1 MTESDLMAAPFDT
14 ATPNMARMYDYWLG
28 GKDNFEADRRAADA
42 VRAVRPEVTEQ
53 ALDNKKFL
61 TRAVRYVAEHG
72 VRQFIDVGAG
82 LPTSP
87 ATADSVTPAWLAT
100 HEAAAVTA
108 DPVVAYVDNDPV
120 AVLHSQALLTGSG
133 AGIVAVE
140 ADMRDPAGILA
151 HPAIHGAGFD
161 PGVPACV
168 ILACVL
174 HFVDAPAARDIVS
187 AFARALAP
195 GSCLIASVGFSRD
208 TAFASTYNAQQGAR
222 IYAHSWDEI
231 IGFFGGL
238 ELIPPGIT
246 DTASWPLTPAAE
258 RSSMIA
264 GGIARR
270 D

>member
-1 MTESDLMAAPFDT
+1 MAVPFDT

-28 GKDNFEADRRAADA
+28 GKDNFEADRQAAEA
-42 VRAVRPEVTEQ
+42 VRAVRPNVSEQ

-61 TRAVRYVAEHG
+61 TRAVRYVAERG

-87 ATADSVTPAWLAT
+87 SAADGTTPAWLAT
-100 HEAAAVTA
+100 HEAAVVTA

-120 AVLHSQALLTGSG
+120 AVLHSQALLTGSR

-140 ADMRDPAGILA
+140 ADMRDPASILTHPGIR
-151 HPAIHGAGFD
+151 GAGFE
-161 PGVPACV
+161 PSVPPCV

-174 HFVDAPAARDIVS
+174 HFVDARAARDIVT
-187 AFARALAP
+187 AFTRALAP
-195 GSCLIASVGFSRD
+195 GSYLIASVGFSRD
-208 TAFASTYNAQQGAR
+208 TAFASTYNAQQGPR

-231 IGFFGGL
+231 TGFFAGL
-238 ELIPPGIT
+238 ELIPPGLT
-246 DTASWPLTPAAE
+246 DTASWPLTPPAVK
-258 RSSMIA
+258 SSMIA

-270 D
+270 N